1 MPKKEK
7 TPKTPRKARIKRQTT
22 EVKVAGRLLLDG
34 KGKSKI
40 DSGIKFLDH
49 MLDLFTFHGFFDLE
63 LTARGD
69 LGVDY
74 HHTNEDIGIVLGEAF
89 KKSIGKARG
98 IKRFGE
104 ASVPMEE
111 ALAWVVVDVC
121 GRGSFSWN
129 LPANTELKKETGGY
143 SFDDARHFLDSFAKK
158 SGINIKIDIIE
169 PSPDVHHLL
178 EAAFKSLGIAI
189 DRATQ
194 IDKRRKGVPSTKGVI
209 DL

>member
-1 MPKKEK
+1 M
-7 TPKTPRKARIKRQTT
+7 
-22 EVKVAGRLLLDG
+22 LLDG

-63 LTARGD
+63 LRAKGD

-89 KKSIGKARG
+89 KRSIGKAQG
-98 IKRFGE
+98 IRRFGGV
-104 ASVPMEE
+104 SVPMEE
-111 ALAWVVVDVC
+111 ALAQVVVDVC
-121 GRGSFSWN
+121 GRGNFSWN
-129 LPANTELKKETGGY
+129 LPADLQLKKETGGY

-158 SGINIKIDIIE
+158 SGINIKIVIIE
-169 PSPDVHHLL
+169 PSPDIHHLL
-178 EAAFKSLGIAI
+178 EAIFKSLGIAI
-189 DRATQ
+189 DQAVR